1 MRPQEAMN
9 REELI
14 TKLRKKGLVII
25 GTSEEFDG
33 TEGGIWISAEEEANQ
48 FYFDYWGEVKSY
60 ELGVRVQMY
69 ELLESKGWFAEWYDP
84 GTVFIHEI

>member
-9 REELI
+9 REKLI

-48 FYFDYWGEVKSY
+48 FYFDYWGEGKSY
-60 ELGVRVQMY
+60 ELGVRVQMN

>member
-9 REELI
+9 REKLI

-33 TEGGIWISAEEEANQ
+33 TEGGIWISAE
-48 FYFDYWGEVKSY
+48 
-60 ELGVRVQMY
+60 
-69 ELLESKGWFAEWYDP
+69 GWFAEWYDP